1 MMAKR
6 VSDDRT
12 HVTNTASKARL
23 LGCGKAFLTYL
34 DQSTLAVISGIHRIT
49 ANPAA
54 GGTDV
59 KASVTVKGF
68 FNVSRLLS
76 WKCPSAILAND
87 HFRATAFDTA
97 MSIKGKTAA
106 NAYRLFTDDHL
117 RLFGRALDK

>member
-1 MMAKR
+1 MAKR
-6 VSDDRT
+6 VSDDGAYVP
-12 HVTNTASKARL
+12 HTASKARL

-34 DQSTLAVISGIHRIT
+34 NQSALAVIRWIHRIT
-49 ANPAA
+49 ANSTA

-68 FNVSRLLS
+68 FKVSRLLS

-87 HFRATAFDTA
+87 HFRATAFNATV
-97 MSIKGKTAA
+97 SIEGKTAA

>member
-6 VSDDRT
+6 IADDRAYVP
-12 HVTNTASKARL
+12 HTASEARL
-23 LGCGKAFLTYL
+23 LGCGEAFLTHL
-34 DQSTLAVISGIHRIT
+34 DQSALAVISGIHRIT
-49 ANPAA
+49 ADSTA

-87 HFRATAFDTA
+87 HFRATAFNATV
-97 MSIKGKTAA
+97 SVEGKTAA

>member
-6 VSDDRT
+6 IADDRA
-12 HVTNTASKARL
+12 HVPYTASEARL
-23 LGCGKAFLTYL
+23 LGCGEALMTDL
-34 DQSTLAVISGIHRIT
+34 NQSALAVISWIHRIT
-49 ANPAA
+49 ADSTA

-68 FNVSRLLS
+68 FKVSRLLS
-76 WKCPSAILAND
+76 WKCPSAILANN

>member
-1 MMAKR
+1 MAKG
-6 VSDDRT
+6 VADDRAYVP
-12 HVTNTASKARL
+12 HTASEARL
-23 LGCGKAFLTYL
+23 LGCGEAFLTDL
-34 DQSTLAVISGIHRIT
+34 DQSALAVISWVHRIT
-49 ANPAA
+49 ADSTA

-68 FNVSRLLS
+68 FKVSRLLS

>member
-6 VSDDRT
+6 IADDRAYVP
-12 HVTNTASKARL
+12 HTASEARL
-23 LGCGKAFLTYL
+23 LGCGEAFLTHL
-34 DQSTLAVISGIHRIT
+34 DQSALAVISGIHRIT
-49 ANPAA
+49 ADSTA

-68 FNVSRLLS
+68 FKVSRLLS
-76 WKCPSAILAND
+76 WKCPSAILANN

>member
-1 MMAKR
+1 MAKR
-6 VSDDRT
+6 VADDGAY
-12 HVTNTASKARL
+12 VPYTAGEARL
-23 LGCGKAFLTYL
+23 LGCGEAFLTYL
-34 DQSTLAVISGIHRIT
+34 DQSALAVISGIHRIT
-49 ANPAA
+49 ANSTA

-68 FNVSRLLS
+68 FKVSRLLS

>member
-1 MMAKR
+1 MAKR
-6 VSDDRT
+6 VADNRAYVP
-12 HVTNTASKARL
+12 HTASEARL
-23 LGCGKAFLTYL
+23 LGCGEALLTDL
-34 DQSTLAVISGIHRIT
+34 DQSALAVISGIHRIT
-49 ANPAA
+49 ANSTA

-87 HFRATAFDTA
+87 HFRATAFNATV
-97 MSIKGKTAA
+97 SVEGKTAA

>member
-1 MMAKR
+1 MAKC
-6 VSDDRT
+6 VADDGAY
-12 HVTNTASKARL
+12 VPYTAGEARL
-23 LGCGKAFLTYL
+23 LGCGEAFLTHL
-34 DQSTLAVISGIHRIT
+34 DQSALAVISGIHRIT
-49 ANPAA
+49 ADSTA

-68 FNVSRLLS
+68 FKVSRLLS
-76 WKCPSAILAND
+76 WKCPSAILANN